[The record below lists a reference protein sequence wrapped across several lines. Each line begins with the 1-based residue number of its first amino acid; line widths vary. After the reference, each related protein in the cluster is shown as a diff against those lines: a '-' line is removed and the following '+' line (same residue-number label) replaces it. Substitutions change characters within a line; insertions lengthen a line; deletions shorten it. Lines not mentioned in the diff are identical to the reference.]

1 VVRYPLATTRP
12 VGYLP
17 PMSVPRTEIDGYLR
31 LLRGAPERIAAATA
45 GVDDDRLHERS
56 AAEPWSVND
65 ILAHVRASADMR
77 EKYIKDMASG
87 DRTTLRYESP
97 RGWIRKTNYLE
108 LPFAGSFAAY
118 RAHRFA
124 WLAQLE
130 TLSVADWERGALIRD
145 RPETIASYV
154 RYLTDHETVH
164 CEQIETLLR

>member
-1 VVRYPLATTRP
+1 MD
-12 VGYLP
+12 YLP
-17 PMSVPRTEIDGYLR
+17 PMIVGRTEIDRYLH
-31 LLRGAPERIAAATA
+31 LLRDAPERIAAATT

-65 ILAHVRASADMR
+65 ILAHIRASGDMR
-77 EKYIKDMASG
+77 EKYMTDMASG
-87 DRTTLRYESP
+87 DRATLRYESP

-108 LPFAGSFAAY
+108 MPFAESFAAY

-130 TLSVADWERGALIRD
+130 TMSATDWERGAVIRD
-145 RPETIASYV
+145 RPETIATYA

-164 CEQIETLLR
+164 CEQIEALLR

>member
-1 VVRYPLATTRP
+1 MLRRPLATTWRID
-12 VGYLP
+12 YLP
-17 PMSVPRTEIDGYLR
+17 AMSVPRTEIDRYLH
-31 LLRGAPERIAAATA
+31 LLREAPERIAAATA

-77 EKYIKDMASG
+77 EKFITDMASG
-87 DRTTLRYESP
+87 DRATLRYESP

-108 LPFAGSFAAY
+108 LPFAESFAAF
-118 RAHRFA
+118 RAHRSA

-130 TLSVADWERGALIRD
+130 TMSAADWERGALIRD

-164 CEQIETLLR
+164 CEQIEALLR